1 MGEQRI
7 HKLIV
12 GIFLLAVL
20 LFGAWLYSVLY
31 QVQAQD
37 IDKLI
42 FVVEPNE
49 SVAALALRLE
59 QEQVIKSAWL
69 FRKYL
74 VWKGIDKEI
83 QAGQFTVEAPVTLAR
98 VVAVLQARATQEE
111 RAITVIPG
119 WDMRDIAGYLDKEN
133 VAHEKDVIYLLGEP
147 AIQDNE
153 TSAKIILLKEYQ
165 VLRDKPDDVSLEGYL
180 APDTYRIFT
189 NASLESVLE
198 KLIAERDSQFTEQ
211 MYGDIKRGG
220 RTVHEILTMAS
231 ILEREVQHPEDRAK
245 VADLFWRRYNQN
257 WALQAD
263 STVHYAVG
271 KKGNVFTTSKD
282 RESKNH
288 WNTYQY
294 PGLPPGPISN
304 PNIESIRAAIYPEK
318 NEYWYFLTTVDGE
331 VKYGRTLEEHNGNVA
346 RYLR

>member
-20 LFGAWLYSVLY
+20 LFGAWLYSALY

-49 SVAALALRLE
+49 SVAALAIRLE

-165 VLRDKPDDVSLEGYL
+165 VLRDK
-180 APDTYRIFT
+180 
-189 NASLESVLE
+189 
-198 KLIAERDSQFTEQ
+198 
-211 MYGDIKRGG
+211 
-220 RTVHEILTMAS
+220 
-231 ILEREVQHPEDRAK
+231 
-245 VADLFWRRYNQN
+245 
-257 WALQAD
+257 
-263 STVHYAVG
+263 
-271 KKGNVFTTSKD
+271 
-282 RESKNH
+282 
-288 WNTYQY
+288 
-294 PGLPPGPISN
+294 
-304 PNIESIRAAIYPEK
+304 
-318 NEYWYFLTTVDGE
+318 
-331 VKYGRTLEEHNGNVA
+331 
-346 RYLR
+346 